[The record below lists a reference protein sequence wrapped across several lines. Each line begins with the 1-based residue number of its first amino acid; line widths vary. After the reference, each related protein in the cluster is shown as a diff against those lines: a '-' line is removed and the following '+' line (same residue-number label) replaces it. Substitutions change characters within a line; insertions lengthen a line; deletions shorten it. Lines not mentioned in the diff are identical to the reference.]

1 MRACKVKKF
10 KCHLVLSRPNSW
22 WEGFASKTSLKL
34 KSWSMFSSWRQR
46 SMQGRNRRKKL
57 CCKKPGFDQSKQSW
71 GGNPIDKSTRYGA
84 KPSTPARLK
93 GHNSTAKVHIFHHF
107 KRLVSLRVNHFVGTP
122 GEFTLLLSHPDD
134 SSQEAG
140 TNTRLI
146 KDCFKSG
153 EFRIIF
159 ISHIQNDLCLLS
171 TYQCFLRCKSKLS
184 NYEFCLRQAPW
195 QRWGHPEQ
203 GGWRR
208 EQAPGWEA
216 NPCPR
221 YSSFT
226 FHNHVIPQL
235 PSSWMVRRGFS
246 VNKTRK
252 LFTGQFFLASSRK
265 ERKCCDIFES
275 SLIFLRSL
283 MRLCEEKG
291 EAVMALRKTRR

>member
-1 MRACKVKKF
+1 
-10 KCHLVLSRPNSW
+10 
-22 WEGFASKTSLKL
+22 
-34 KSWSMFSSWRQR
+34 MFSSWRQR

-57 CCKKPGFDQSKQSW
+57 CCKKPGFDKSKQSW

-184 NYEFCLRQAPW
+184 NYEFCPRQAPW

-208 EQAPGWEA
+208 EQVPGWEE
-216 NPCPR
+216 NLRPR
-221 YSSFT
+221 YSLST
-226 FHNHVIPQL
+226 FHPSIMSSQPQL
-235 PSSWMVRRGFS
+235 LRSWTVLER
-246 VNKTRK
+246 V
-252 LFTGQFFLASSRK
+252 LCQFFLAHSRK
-265 ERKCCDIFES
+265 ERKCCDIFEP
-275 SLIFLRSL
+275 SLIYLRSL